1 MKKKKNRR
9 KRVAK
14 TDYYLIDK
22 WKQEGTTGLNIVRV
36 RKSIWGGH
44 IWMQG
49 PKSSQVTPTALT
61 VFTIFAFLV
70 PLSLPPFISIFIFR
84 LSFLFLFPSPSI
96 SLSFFPLFLLKLAR
110 THSHLSRSNFSTIFL
125 FPTHRLAFLVIRMH
139 SEITFSLSR
148 HIQK

>member
-1 MKKKKNRR
+1 MEARRHDGIEYSASEKEYMRRTYMDAGSEKLSGYADGANRFHDICFPCS
-9 KRVAK
+9 
-14 TDYYLIDK
+14 TLSSSLHLYLYLSFI
-22 WKQEGTTGLNIVRV
+22 
-36 RKSIWGGH
+36 
-44 IWMQG
+44 
-49 PKSSQVTPTALT
+49 
-61 VFTIFAFLV
+61 
-70 PLSLPPFISIFIFR
+70 LSLS
-84 LSFLFLFPSPSI
+84 FPSPSI